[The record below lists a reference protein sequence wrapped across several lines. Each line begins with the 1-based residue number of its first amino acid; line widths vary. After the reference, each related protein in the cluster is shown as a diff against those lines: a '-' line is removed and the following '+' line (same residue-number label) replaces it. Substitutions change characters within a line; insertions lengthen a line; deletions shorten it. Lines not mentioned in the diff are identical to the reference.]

1 MFLRSKVVLVVILPL
16 FLMAGYQFFAITNTF
31 DVIEEV
37 RSKIFVE
44 SSTEVKYAT
53 DVQFLTGAMTR
64 ALFELDTA
72 YEMTDSASYAKAL
85 QSYREAQQQRYYSLR
100 RLKETLHAEG
110 KTTFQFIAILDE
122 YHLEELSS
130 IEQKLAELDMHNEE
144 IISLISHNYDVNSDA
159 TLRRVLIQRSNTLTR
174 EIVGE
179 LAAFTN
185 KRYIKVDEVSA
196 LVGETEKNAK
206 LTLLMTVSLAYLVGA
221 IIILFFYILVIVPLE
236 RFTRAIEKKSMDN
249 IAWTSMEPFR
259 EDEIGVLYRTLD
271 ACFIHHSARAHASA
285 KKKSRKRS
293 AGGKN
298 RNFGERGK
306 AGHQ

>member
-16 FLMAGYQFFAITNTF
+16 LLMAGYQFFAITHAF

-72 YEMTDSASYAKAL
+72 YEMNDSASYAHAL

-100 RLKETLHAEG
+100 RLKETLLAEE

-130 IEQKLAELDMHNEE
+130 IEQKLAELDVHNEE
-144 IISLISHNYDVNSDA
+144 IISLISHDFDLNSDA
-159 TLRRVLIQRSNTLTR
+159 TLRHTHIQQSNALTR
-174 EIVGE
+174 EVVGE

-185 KRYIKVDEVSA
+185 KRYIKVDEVSK
-196 LVGETEKNAK
+196 LVGEAEKNAK
-206 LTLLMTVSLAYLVGA
+206 LTLFMTVILAYLVGS
-221 IIILFFYILVIVPLE
+221 IIILFFYVLVIVPLE
-236 RFTRAIEKKSMDN
+236 RFTRAIEKKSMEN

-271 ACFIHHSARAHASA
+271 ACFTNHTARAHAST
-285 KKKSRKRS
+285 KKKSRKGS
-293 AGGKN
+293 AGRKN
-298 RNFGERGK
+298 RNSWKSGE
-306 AGHQ
+306 AGH